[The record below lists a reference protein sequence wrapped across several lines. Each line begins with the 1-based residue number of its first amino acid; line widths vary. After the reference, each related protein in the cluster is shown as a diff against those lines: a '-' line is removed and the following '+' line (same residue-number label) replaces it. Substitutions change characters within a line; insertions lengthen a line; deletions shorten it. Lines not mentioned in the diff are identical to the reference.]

1 MTIFLIIIFQ
11 VCLNTFAQVLL
22 KTGVNKISFSQP
34 ILNLSIALS
43 TNIHILSGVSLFVL
57 SLLIW
62 LYLLSKCELS
72 YLYPFGSISYILAAL
87 AGWCFFGEN
96 VSILRLVG
104 IIIIFLGVCCVAK
117 S

>member
-1 MTIFLIIIFQ
+1 MTIFFIIFFQ

-22 KTGVNKISFSQP
+22 KSGVNKISFEQHIFDLS
-34 ILNLSIALS
+34 LSIA
-43 TNIHILSGVSLFVL
+43 TNISILSGVSLFVV

-62 LYLLSKCELS
+62 LYLLSRCELS

-87 AGWCFFGEN
+87 AGWCFFGEH
-96 VSILRLVG
+96 VSALRLVG
-104 IIIIFLGVCCVAK
+104 IIVIFLGVCCVAK